1 MELSQLR
8 YVLQLAE
15 TANFSKA
22 ADQLYI
28 TQPALSQQ
36 ISLLEEELGLKLFE
50 RTTRKVVLTA
60 AGEEFVHGAKKVLE
74 QVAELQRTME
84 LQRREVG
91 GTLSVGLLSTLSH
104 LNIPEYISSFH
115 QVYPNIHI
123 DLQVAWSAEL
133 ISRVLNRELDA
144 AITNI
149 HISPSNQIDSR
160 LNIRVFLEDVI
171 VMVASDKRDFG
182 GQQNIKVNDL
192 SRVPIIALEKTT
204 SIRAE
209 MDDIFKR
216 CGISPNIICTCPT
229 MDSLIS
235 MVRADMGVT
244 FLSSG
249 VANAYLTHDLVSLSI
264 CPAYRTQTA
273 MITRETAK
281 PSESLQYFEDYFYG
295 ITHEKPPIG

>member
-8 YVLQLAE
+8 YVLQLAQSS
-15 TANFSKA
+15 NFSKA

-50 RTTRKVVLTA
+50 RTTRKVALTA
-60 AGEEFVHGAKKVLE
+60 AGEEFARSAQEILE
-74 QVAELQRTME
+74 KVAELHRTME
-84 LQRREVG
+84 LHRREVG

-104 LNIPEYISSFH
+104 LNIAEYLNSF
-115 QVYPNIHI
+115 QQIYPNIHI
-123 DLQVAWSAEL
+123 DFQVAWSSAL

-149 HISPSNQIDSR
+149 QSVPGSQMDSR
-160 LNIRVFLEDVI
+160 LNVRVFMEDSI
-171 VMVASDKRDFG
+171 MVMTSSKRDFG
-182 GQQNIKVNDL
+182 GQGVITVSDL
-192 SRVPIIALEKTT
+192 SSVPIIALEKST

-209 MDDIFKR
+209 MDNIFKQ
-216 CGISPNIICTCPT
+216 CGIRPNIVCTCPN

-249 VANAYLTHDLVSLSI
+249 VAKAYLTPGLSCLSI
-264 CPAYRTQTA
+264 SPVYRTQTA
-273 MITRETAK
+273 MITRKTLK
-281 PSESLQYFEDYFYG
+281 PSEPLQYFEDYFYG
-295 ITHEKPPIG
+295 ITH

>member
-8 YVLQLAE
+8 YVLQLAQ
-15 TANFSKA
+15 TSNFSKA
-22 ADQLYI
+22 AEQLYI

-60 AGEEFVHGAKKVLE
+60 AGEEFVHGAQKVLE

-84 LQRREVG
+84 LHRREVG
-91 GTLSVGLLSTLSH
+91 GTLSVGLLATLSH
-104 LNIPEYISSFH
+104 LNITEYINSFH

-123 DLQVAWSAEL
+123 DLQVAWSSAL
-133 ISRVLNRELDA
+133 INRVLNRELDA

-149 HISPSNQIDSR
+149 HISPGSQMDSR
-160 LNIRVFLEDVI
+160 LNVRVFLEDTI
-171 VMVASDKRDFG
+171 MVMASSKRDFG
-182 GQQNIKVNDL
+182 GQKSVKVHDL
-192 SRVPIIALEKTT
+192 SMVPVITLEKTT
-204 SIRAE
+204 SIRME
-209 MDDIFKR
+209 MDDIFKQ
-216 CGISPNIICTCPT
+216 CGVRPNIVCTCPN

-235 MVRADMGVT
+235 MIRADMGVT

-249 VANAYLTHDLVSLSI
+249 VARAYLTPDLLCLPIYPV
-264 CPAYRTQTA
+264 YRTQTA

-281 PSESLQYFEDYFYG
+281 PSEPLQYFEDYFYG
-295 ITHEKPPIG
+295 ITH